1 MFDSLQ
7 PTAYSLQPAACP
19 EDRLLLLLCRGRVS
33 AEQEAE
39 ARELLLQ
46 PSAFCLPPS
55 AFRLPPS
62 AFRLLPSAFRL
73 LPSAFCL
80 PPSAFRLPPSA
91 FCLPPSALDWSRLL
105 ALALEQEILPLFRR
119 NLETLGFPGVPA
131 DARARMNALCR
142 ANTARQMFLVE
153 ELRRL
158 LGLLDSAGIPA
169 IPLKGP
175 WLAQR
180 LYGDYTLRVC
190 ADLDLMVPP
199 DRAVDAARVLT
210 ADGYEGCFP
219 LDFFA
224 RHLVPG
230 SMDYCLSK
238 RGSLRCAVEL
248 HWRLLR
254 DGASDRR
261 ATDDFWNEAR
271 PCTVFGAPA
280 YCLTPEWELLFLS
293 LHAATHQWQGLK
305 WLVDIDQICSAQ
317 AIDWDRA
324 KAKADE
330 FGFTPVVE
338 HTLGA
343 CHQVFGTAVPK
354 PFAAGWLPAGVRL
367 FPAPAPAFSA
377 LRGAMVHYRLLRGV
391 WEKLR
396 CLAELCFVPTLA
408 ERILVPLPSSFSF
421 LYYLV
426 RPLRLSCKWAWRL
439 LRGSLFR
446 NRWLELRPEPK
457 CVRPAALEL
466 GVQ

>member
-19 EDRLLLLLCRGRVS
+19 EDRLILLLCRGRVS

-39 ARELLLQ
+39 ARELLRQ
-46 PSAFCLPPS
+46 PSASVRNPQSEIRNPQLGSPQPTAYSPQPNFS
-55 AFRLPPS
+55 
-62 AFRLLPSAFRL
+62 
-73 LPSAFCL
+73 
-80 PPSAFRLPPSA
+80 
-91 FCLPPSALDWSRLL
+91 WSRLI
-105 ALALEQEILPLFRR
+105 ARALEQEILPLFRR
-119 NLETLGFPGVPA
+119 NLETLGFPGVPT
-131 DARARMNALCR
+131 DARARMNDLCR
-142 ANTARQMFLVE
+142 ANTARQLFLVE

-210 ADGYEGCFP
+210 ADGYEGSFP

-230 SMDYCLSK
+230 SMEYCLSK
-238 RGSLRCAVEL
+238 RGSPRCAVDL

-254 DGASDRR
+254 GGASGCS
-261 ATDDFWNEAR
+261 ATNGLWNEAR
-271 PCTVFGAPA
+271 PCTVFDAPA
-280 YCLTPEWELLFLS
+280 YSLPPEWELLSLS
-293 LHAATHQWQGLK
+293 LHAANHHWQGLK

-317 AIDWDRA
+317 PIDWDRA
-324 KAKADE
+324 KAKAD
-330 FGFTPVVE
+330 GLGLMPVVE
-338 HTLGA
+338 QTLGA
-343 CHQVFGTAVPK
+343 CHELFGTVVPK
-354 PFAAGWLPAGVRL
+354 PFAARPLPAGVRL
-367 FPAPAPAFSA
+367 FPAPASA
-377 LRGAMVHYRLLRGV
+377 LSGLRGPMVHYHLVPGV
-391 WEKLR
+391 WQKLR

-408 ERILVPLPSSFSF
+408 EHDLIPLPSPFTF
-421 LYYLV
+421 LYYGL
-426 RPLRLSCKWAWRL
+426 RPLRLTCKWAWR
-439 LRGSLFR
+439 SLPAMLSR
-446 NRWLELRPEPK
+446 DRRVEPSPEPK
-457 CVRPAALEL
+457 CVRPAALEV